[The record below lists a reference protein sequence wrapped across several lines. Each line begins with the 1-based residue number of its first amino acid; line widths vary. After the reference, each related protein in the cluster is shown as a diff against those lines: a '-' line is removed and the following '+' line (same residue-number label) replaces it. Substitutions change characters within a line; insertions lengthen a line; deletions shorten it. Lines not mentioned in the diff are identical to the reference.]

1 MDYTKTSKPIF
12 LNQTEKLSG
21 LPKGRPL
28 FYDHVGKRKF
38 DAQGKNYY
46 CLNQTPPI
54 NIYVPAPPALYAA
67 VKDSLF
73 GKTPPSIIVT
83 FGPIVTFVKGL
94 FRNAP

>member
-54 NIYVPAPPALYAA
+54 NI
-67 VKDSLF
+67 
-73 GKTPPSIIVT
+73 
-83 FGPIVTFVKGL
+83 
-94 FRNAP
+94 